1 MLYFYSEKRR
11 GDDRVK
17 QWNIVF
23 VCILAVVF
31 FMTGC
36 TNILEHTETHK
47 NSSVI
52 RHEEKA
58 DRDFIDKTKVTFDGG
73 EAVIGLYDDTA
84 TREFMEWQPIVFTM
98 EHTDGMIQMTGFPEA
113 TFQRDKEKGLTPR
126 TGDIALNL
134 EKKSVIIYLQDKEHS
149 DDLIPI
155 GRVVSGIED
164 LSATKGVF
172 QAYLMPTKKQGKAKL

>member
-1 MLYFYSEKRR
+1 MLYFYSGKSG

-17 QWNIVF
+17 QWNVLF
-23 VCILAVVF
+23 VCILAAVF

-36 TNILEHTETHK
+36 ANILKNTETHE

-98 EHTDGMIQMTGFPEA
+98 EHAGGMIQMTGFPEE
-113 TFQRDKEKGLTPR
+113 TFLRDKENGLTPR

-134 EKKSVIIYLQDKEHS
+134 ANKSVIIYLQDKEHS